1 MKEQVNDFV
10 KHLFGRSRQ
19 RVTQEVKAGGDSQW
33 RPRFLSQGWDLDD
46 SAAAGFRTDETVGE

>member
-1 MKEQVNDFV
+1 MNFV

-33 RPRFLSQGWDLDD
+33 RPRFLSEGWDLDNF
-46 SAAAGFRTDETVGE
+46 AAAGFRTAETVGE